1 MRLLTIVFLL
11 HANFIFA
18 QVGIGTA
25 TPNSSAALEV
35 VSTSKGILFP
45 RLTTSQR
52 DAIVTPPFGLV
63 LYNTTVDE
71 LQLYKRGVET
81 ASTSQ
86 TYNNMTNPASAGAYQ
101 SYKAT
106 ATGKIGSVELN
117 IRNSAIAGNA
127 TAYVRIYSGSGIG
140 GTLLATSDVITPTV
154 GYSWNKFVFNSSNL
168 ASVTSGQTYTICVIP
183 VGSTDIYTWIAVG
196 PDVYADGQFGWVD
209 SGFYSTYD
217 MPFKTNLV
225 SPSWTNL

>member
-1 MRLLTIVFLL
+1 MRLLAIGFLL
-11 HANFIFA
+11 QANLIFA

-52 DAIVTPPFGLV
+52 DAITTPPFGLV

-71 LQLYKRGVET
+71 LQLYKRGAET

-86 TYNNMTNPASAGAYQ
+86 TFINMTNPSYSGAYQ

-106 ATGKIGSVELN
+106 ATGKIGSIELN
-117 IRNSAIAGNA
+117 IRNSASAGNA
-127 TAYVRIYSGSGIG
+127 TAYVRIYSGSGDG
-140 GTLLATSDVITPTV
+140 GTLLATSEIITPTV
-154 GYSWNKFVFNSSNL
+154 GYNWNKFVFNSSNL
-168 ASVTSGQTYTICVIP
+168 ATVTSGQTYTICVIP
-183 VGSTDIYTWIAVG
+183 VGSTDLFTWIAVG
-196 PDVYADGQFGWVD
+196 PDVYADGQFGWVG
-209 SGFYSTYD
+209 SGFYSSYD

>member
-1 MRLLTIVFLL
+1 MRILTIVFLL

-86 TYNNMTNPASAGAYQ
+86 PSYNMTNPASAGAYQ

-106 ATGKIGSVELN
+106 ATGKIGSIELN
-117 IRNSAIAGNA
+117 IRNSASAGNA

-183 VGSTDIYTWIAVG
+183 VGSTDIYTWISVAS
-196 PDVYADGQFGWVD
+196 DIYSDGQFGWVD